1 MKTSQTAI
9 KFGGFLAVAFTLIL
23 GVSGCQAIAKPEVMN
38 PTQAVTLP
46 LTDAKLQNYVWQL
59 ASITDKA
66 GEPIDSVQKT
76 LANQL
81 PLQVKFEKG
90 GKVSFNNTC
99 NKMWG
104 NYMLTNDNVVVG
116 DIASTRMM
124 CEPAK
129 MAVDSL
135 AGEVL
140 KGQFK
145 LTETS
150 GGQPILTITSDN
162 QIRIFR
168 PVAR

>member
-1 MKTSQTAI
+1 MKISQTAI
-9 KFGGFLAVAFTLIL
+9 KFGGFSAVALTLIL
-23 GVSGCQAIAKPEVMN
+23 GISACQATAKPAVIN
-38 PTQAVTLP
+38 PAQAVTLP
-46 LTDAKLQNYVWQL
+46 LSDAKLQNYVWQL

-66 GEPIDSVQKT
+66 GKPIDSVQKA
-76 LANQL
+76 LANQP

-104 NYMLTNDNVVVG
+104 NYMLTNDNMVVG

-124 CEPAK
+124 CEPTK
-129 MAVDSL
+129 MAIDSL

-150 GGQPILTITSDN
+150 GGQPVLTITSDN
-162 QIRIFR
+162 QIRIFK
-168 PVAR
+168 PVAK